1 MKETIKL
8 LLVEDDFTL
17 SYILQNGLQEI
28 IGGYKVVTAANGWEG
43 LKAYKEERPDI
54 IVADVEMPVMDGREM
69 VTRIREADCDI
80 PILLATAL
88 TSPSA
93 VTEGY
98 KLGVDNYIKK
108 PFVVEELDAHIRALL
123 KLKKGQPLRDEADCY
138 SFGLFTLDAKRA
150 LLKNDKTG
158 EKEVLSV
165 REAGILRI
173 LAQNKNQVVR
183 RSVIISHNWD
193 TKDDEDYC
201 ISRSLDVYLV
211 KLRKKLVGDP
221 NVSIKTVKGVGFM
234 LVEE

>member
-28 IGGYKVVTAANGWEG
+28 IGGYEVVTAANGLEG
-43 LKAYKEERPDI
+43 FKVYQEEHPDI

-69 VTRIREADCDI
+69 VTRIRETDCDI
-80 PILLATAL
+80 PIILATAQ
-88 TSPSA
+88 TSPTA

-123 KLKKGQPLRDEADCY
+123 KLKKGKPLRDETDCY
-138 SFGLFTLDAKRA
+138 RLGHFTLDAKHAQLR
-150 LLKNDKTG
+150 NDETG
-158 EKEVLSV
+158 EEKVLSV

-173 LAQNKNQVVR
+173 LAQNKNQVVK
-183 RSVIISHNWD
+183 RSAIISHNWD
-193 TKDDEDYC
+193 TKDEEDPY

-211 KLRKKLVGDP
+211 KLRKYLENDP
-221 NVSIKTVKGVGFM
+221 GVSIKTVRGIGIM
-234 LVEE
+234 LVE